1 MTINSFIKLLENCNR
16 TKSSVIIGCR
26 IQSNGR
32 FDWLV
37 SLSIRIDPLLQ
48 ERYPKYEFC
57 DWFADGYLY
66 YSDPYENT
74 LDPLYSLSLPPGS
87 VPMISIIQT
96 HSQKLGP
103 PYSKCVKQNALTFY
117 EQYTQ
122 DQCIFEVLPIYV
134 CH

>member
-1 MTINSFIKLLENCNR
+1 MIGLLLGQLGNPKLLF
-16 TKSSVIIGCR
+16 G
-26 IQSNGR
+26 
-32 FDWLV
+32 
-37 SLSIRIDPLLQ
+37 
-48 ERYPKYEFC
+48 YPN
-57 DWFADGYLY
+57 D
-66 YSDPYENT
+66 SDPYENT

-122 DQCIFEVLPIYV
+122 DQCIFEVLPINVRVMYLG
-134 CH
+134 HNF

>member
-1 MTINSFIKLLENCNR
+1 MFKKIA
-16 TKSSVIIGCR
+16 IGR
-26 IQSNGR
+26 KAALS
-32 FDWLV
+32 LV
-37 SLSIRIDPLLQ
+37 VGFNQTDASIGWFHFLSGLT
-48 ERYPKYEFC
+48 
-57 DWFADGYLY
+57 LY

-117 EQYTQ
+117 DQYTQ
-122 DQCIFEVLPIYV
+122 DQCIFEVTIFYS
-134 CH
+134 